1 MSGQG
6 IVRSGNCPVGGIVQ
20 SGNCPVGEMSGQGI
34 VRSGNCPVGE
44 LSGRRIVWSENCPV
58 EELSSRGIVC
68 QEIVLSG
75 NCPDIMLMS
84 STESRSSIV
93 SNSAV
98 DSPF

>member
-1 MSGQG
+1 MTSFTCS
-6 IVRSGNCPVGGIVQ
+6 VRSGNCLV
-20 SGNCPVGEMSGQGI
+20 GNCPVGEMSGQGI

-58 EELSSRGIVC
+58 EELSVR
-68 QEIVLSG
+68 EIVLSG